1 MFDEPS
7 YQASVYVKEKETI
20 DETMAELTDIGLSA
34 KKASDF
40 EINYY
45 EETNKIIK
53 VVRTVVTIVVLIV
66 LFFIS
71 YFIIRVILK
80 SRNTY
85 FTTLRMLGANV
96 KTIRRVLDIELFNV
110 YTIAYT
116 TIMIL
121 VYLVHKNIISV
132 TLITNILKHL
142 AIKEYIIIYV
152 CLAVMSIL
160 LSRKVSRKIFKKT
173 AILTYNEEV

>member
-7 YQASVYVKEKETI
+7 YQISVYVKDKNTI
-20 DETMAELTDIGLSA
+20 DQTMQELNNMGLTT

-40 EINYY
+40 EVNYNAESY
-45 EETNKIIK
+45 KFIKII
-53 VVRTVVTIVVLIV
+53 RTVVTIVVLIV

-80 SRNTY
+80 SRNVY

-96 KTIRRVLDIELFNV
+96 RTIRAVLDIELFNI
-110 YTIAYT
+110 YTIAYALL
-116 TIMIL
+116 MGFCYML
-121 VYLVHKNIISV
+121 NENIIEIQV
-132 TLITNILKHL
+132 AMKILKYL
-142 AIKEYIIIYV
+142 SIKEFTIIYL
-152 CLAVMSIL
+152 CLAVMAIL

-173 AILTYNEEV
+173 AISTYNEEM